1 MHISNQTKLFAA
13 GQRQDYS
20 DTALSSPPG
29 WPLVA
34 ELSRPIAFQSGQLS
48 VIGRVARRVL
58 YGISPSCSICFGFIL
73 GLLVLVNCPPIVSAR
88 DLFSISCTTESIYDV
103 TISAP
108 VPGTISTIYLK
119 EGDSVE
125 KNQSILEQ
133 DKQLE
138 VLEVQRRK
146 LILESKE
153 EVIVAKESAAV
164 LKMVFDSALE
174 LFNSTRSVSREELKK
189 AELEYRLAQAEY
201 MKLEVGE
208 KREQI
213 EYEIAL
219 ENLDRKIVKSPL
231 RGVITKLYLEEGE
244 SCDQR
249 EPLVDIVDTSRCLM
263 VCNVEENVGRTL
275 KKGGSVDVTV
285 NVELDTIEKKGKI
298 VYVSPVVDSASN
310 LMKVKVEFD
319 NRDGAIRPGASGS
332 MHLKNR

>member
-1 MHISNQTKLFAA
+1 MLILNQTRLF
-13 GQRQDYS
+13 
-20 DTALSSPPG
+20 P
-29 WPLVA
+29 
-34 ELSRPIAFQSGQLS
+34 SGRLS
-48 VIGRVARRVL
+48 VIRRTTRRVL
-58 YGISPSCSICFGFIL
+58 SGISANSSICHCLIF
-73 GLLVLVNCPPIVSAR
+73 GLLTIVNCPSIVSAQ
-88 DLFSISCTTESIYDV
+88 DFSSISCTTESIYDV

-108 VPGTISTIYLK
+108 VAGTISTIYLR

-138 VLEVQRRK
+138 ILDVERRK
-146 LILESKE
+146 LILESRE

-174 LFNSTRSVSREELKK
+174 LFNSTQSVSREELKK
-189 AELEYRLAQAEY
+189 SELEYRLAQAEY

-213 EYEIAL
+213 EYEMAL
-219 ENLDRKIVKSPL
+219 ENLNQRILKSPL
-231 RGVITKLYLEEGE
+231 RGVITKLYVEEGE

-285 NVELDTIEKKGKI
+285 NVEPDTIRKKGRI

-319 NRDGAIRPGASGS
+319 NRDAAIRPGASGS
-332 MHLKNR
+332 MHPKNR